1 MLVVRRVLLVAMMV
15 GVVSAGHGMQVSPFG
30 RRHRAAKRDSYG
42 LNPDCGIGAFGG
54 VVGCMSSLFAEIIV
68 VVDVEPTVTVTV
80 TTTIIEDVWEDYAT
94 DGGYYVT
101 ASSYEY
107 DYPSM
112 SPVPTSGYNYR
123 K

>member
-1 MLVVRRVLLVAMMV
+1 MLVVRLVLMVAMMV
-15 GVVSAGHGMQVSPFG
+15 GVVSAGHGMQVSPFA

-54 VVGCMSSLFAEIIV
+54 VVGF
-68 VVDVEPTVTVTV
+68 VDVEPTVTVTV
-80 TTTIIEDVWEDYAT
+80 TTTIIEDVWEDYVT
-94 DGGYYVT
+94 DGEYYVT
-101 ASSYEY
+101 SSSYEY